1 MEKNPLSDI
10 ISRACLDKTFRA
22 EFLRDPAAALRASG
36 IQVPE
41 GVKINAI
48 ENTDE
53 DIYVV
58 LPTSLEESP
67 ANWSAESRPAPG
79 KEVDSPALSMKWAAD
94 GLYLKGRLTSDNA
107 PLLHQEMEL
116 ARCNLLVDFSEVT
129 FMGSAA
135 LAVLLAVQK
144 RLRAGDLQL
153 YLCNVAPA
161 IRGIF
166 AVSGVESFFQFI
178 KRDLKDLW
186 WMTCPLM

>member
-1 MEKNPLSDI
+1 MIKNPLSDI
-10 ISRACLDKTFRA
+10 ISRACLDRTFRT
-22 EFLRDPAAALRASG
+22 EFLRDPAAVLRASG

-41 GVKINAI
+41 GVKISAI

-58 LPTSLEESP
+58 LPTSLEEQP
-67 ANWSAESRPAPG
+67 AHWSAEERPAPG
-79 KEVDSPALSMKWAAD
+79 KEVISPALSMKWAAD
-94 GLYLKGRLTSDNA
+94 GLYLKGRLSSENA

-116 ARCNLLVDFSEVT
+116 TRCDLLLDFSEVT

-135 LAVLLAVQK
+135 LAVLLAAQK
-144 RLRAGDLQL
+144 RLRTGDMQL

-166 AVSGVESFFQFI
+166 AVSGVEPFFQFI
-178 KRDLKDLW
+178 KRDLRDLW
-186 WMTCPLM
+186 WITCPLI